1 MVVSMVSSDCADV
14 DVPRESGTPL
24 FVDRTVLANS
34 SVTSTYT
41 FRRVEKRMTSV
52 SGGMLMV
59 KHNHQVDVNYDYLPE
74 GHYLYKG
81 EKGPWS
87 FHQEAIVK
95 LLLASLPI
103 KIFFHCNHPEGTWI
117 LRI

>member
-1 MVVSMVSSDCADV
+1 MVSSGCADV
-14 DVPRESGTPL
+14 DVRREGGTPL

-52 SGGMLMV
+52 GGDAYGGAQSPSG
-59 KHNHQVDVNYDYLPE
+59 QNYDYLPK
-74 GHYLYKG
+74 GYYLYKG

-87 FHQEAIVK
+87 VRSEAIVK

-103 KIFFHCNHPEGTWI
+103 KNFFHYNCPEGTWI